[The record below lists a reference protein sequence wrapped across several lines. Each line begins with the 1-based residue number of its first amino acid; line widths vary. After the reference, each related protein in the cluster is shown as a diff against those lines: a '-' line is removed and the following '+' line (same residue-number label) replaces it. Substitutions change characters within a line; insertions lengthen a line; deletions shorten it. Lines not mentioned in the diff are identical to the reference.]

1 MSIMQKVKQVFSTH
15 AETMDSH
22 SDEQLRSRYY
32 KTNTQNALK
41 AVEDVIR
48 GLKGYT
54 VTSVSPERGEMSVNV
69 AGSRKAFVV
78 VTVITIRPFETAID
92 FSVTTE
98 TPLPSDFGFSK
109 KVIVELYNQLDK
121 QLVFI
126 GSGLGAK
133 L

>member
-1 MSIMQKVKQVFSTH
+1 MSMMQKVKQVFSTH

-22 SDEQLRSRYY
+22 PDEQLRSRYY

-54 VTSVSPERGEMSVNV
+54 VTSVSPERGEMSVNI
-69 AGSRKAFVV
+69 AASKKAFVV
-78 VTVITIRPFETAID
+78 VTVITIRPFETAVD

-109 KVIVELYNQLDK
+109 KVIKELYNQLDK

>member
-22 SDEQLRSRYY
+22 PDEQLCSRYY

-54 VTSVSPERGEMSVNV
+54 VTSVSPERGEMSVNI

-109 KVIVELYNQLDK
+109 KVIMELYNQLDK

>member
-22 SDEQLRSRYY
+22 PDEQLRSRYY
-32 KTNTQNALK
+32 KTSTKNALK

-54 VTSVSPERGEMSVNV
+54 VTSVSPERGEMSVNI
-69 AGSRKAFVV
+69 AGSKKAFVV

-98 TPLPSDFGFSK
+98 TPLPSDFGFSR
-109 KVIVELYNQLDK
+109 KVILELYNQLDK

>member
-1 MSIMQKVKQVFSTH
+1 MSIIQKVKQVFSTH

-22 SDEQLRSRYY
+22 LDEQLRSRYY

-54 VTSVSPERGEMSVNV
+54 VTSVSPERGEMSVNIV
-69 AGSRKAFVV
+69 GSKKAFVV

-109 KVIVELYNQLDK
+109 KVIMELYNQLDK

>member
-1 MSIMQKVKQVFSTH
+1 
-15 AETMDSH
+15 MDSH